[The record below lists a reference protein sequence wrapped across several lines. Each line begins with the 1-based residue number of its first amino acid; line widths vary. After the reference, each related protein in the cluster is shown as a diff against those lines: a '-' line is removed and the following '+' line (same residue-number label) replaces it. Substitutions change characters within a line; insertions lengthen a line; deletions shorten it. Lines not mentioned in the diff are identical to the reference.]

1 MKKYCFIFHWR
12 AKTSILHF
20 IMSSRFWGHLCQET
34 FHSIQP
40 ASVEEV
46 RGSVKWGRRGRSD
59 SRTGGQ
65 RVQLWGLDSLR
76 EGIKGGTWSLPG
88 GVVVDSRVAGSL
100 LTGGQLQQEF
110 LLLQPSPG
118 TSSNRMGCAR
128 AGHAQGAAHK
138 LPPSRTDMTLRII
151 WVMMRG
157 CKGEGDRICSPF

>member
-1 MKKYCFIFHWR
+1 MKKYCFIFHCR

-46 RGSVKWGRRGRSD
+46 HGSVKWGRRGRSD

-88 GVVVDSRVAGSL
+88 GLWWTRVWLVPSWLAGSCSRNSSCYSRHL
-100 LTGGQLQQEF
+100 A
-110 LLLQPSPG
+110 LLQTG
-118 TSSNRMGCAR
+118 WAVREQAT
-128 AGHAQGAAHK
+128 HKHK
-138 LPPSRTDMTLRII
+138 LPPSRTDMASRII

-157 CKGEGDRICSPF
+157 CKGEGERICSPF